1 MILASQGIINM
12 GMVMG
17 LFPVVGL
24 PLPFMSYG
32 GSSTIT
38 IFVVENSAA
47 KYWKNLNVRIFSSH
61 ALYP

>member
-38 IFVVENSAA
+38 ILAA
-47 KYWKNLNVRIFSSH
+47 IGILLNIRKR
-61 ALYP
+61 